1 MQMIAQSRARILL
14 IEAQGVTLMRWQ
26 RGALRLFAQ
35 YKPQSQDFRAFENLL
50 HMEARVPFIVVIDC
64 IEEDFRMES
73 VAHVTGADRT
83 AMLERKLSFAFRNT
97 PYKIARVVGREKEGR
112 KDDRVLM
119 TALTKAELLEPWT
132 SRILKEKLAIQC
144 ITSAAYMME
153 LLAESAGVKS
163 KPHVLLTNIEYGS
176 GMRQTYLQKGRV
188 IFSRLTPIGDRQH
201 ADLATMLLEQSVQTR
216 KYLER
221 IKQVPYDA
229 RLPVHVVL
237 PAGMTIEIPESSAEN
252 QIDFAPLQAEQQ
264 VSPSA
269 FSLGE
274 IQPGALAVSLVQALR
289 RKGLKNVYATPVMR
303 RFFLL
308 RRFSSSLYAT
318 AVAALLTGLVLAAPV
333 LSETIGLWEREAQTA
348 LQTLPLQQQYENLR
362 SSFPETPIS
371 SSTMELVVSTFDVLR
386 EQVGNP
392 NFVLTLIGNA
402 LLDYPTLQLE
412 TFDWEL
418 EVQELT
424 EEEIAM
430 GMIDPEDDTERF
442 YQRILAGRTMLVTTI
457 TGQVQGVSS
466 FRDARDNVLS
476 FIETL
481 ERTPGIRVNALQMPI
496 DVRAESAVATVVND
510 AVVNEA
516 FSLQILQERIVEEVP

>member
-1 MQMIAQSRARILL
+1 
-14 IEAQGVTLMRWQ
+14 
-26 RGALRLFAQ
+26 
-35 YKPQSQDFRAFENLL
+35 
-50 HMEARVPFIVVIDC
+50 
-64 IEEDFRMES
+64 
-73 VAHVTGADRT
+73 
-83 AMLERKLSFAFRNT
+83 
-97 PYKIARVVGREKEGR
+97 
-112 KDDRVLM
+112 
-119 TALTKAELLEPWT
+119 
-132 SRILKEKLAIQC
+132 
-144 ITSAAYMME
+144 
-153 LLAESAGVKS
+153 
-163 KPHVLLTNIEYGS
+163 
-176 GMRQTYLQKGRV
+176 
-188 IFSRLTPIGDRQH
+188 
-201 ADLATMLLEQSVQTR
+201 
-216 KYLER
+216 
-221 IKQVPYDA
+221 
-229 RLPVHVVL
+229 
-237 PAGMTIEIPESSAEN
+237 
-252 QIDFAPLQAEQQ
+252 
-264 VSPSA
+264 
-269 FSLGE
+269 
-274 IQPGALAVSLVQALR
+274 
-289 RKGLKNVYATPVMR
+289 MR

-308 RRFSSSLYAT
+308 RRFSSSLYAM

-386 EQVGNP
+386 EQEGNP

-442 YQRILAGRTMLVTTI
+442 YQRILAGRTTLVTTI